1 MIHYE
6 FHTFSPIAQNRQRI
20 FYLLFFAV
28 RALNYVDTPTTYS
41 YYFYIH
47 TVLTGTASARLAVL
61 SGSSSSRATIDP
73 FSVQSD
79 FVRQYPS
86 RVPLPTAAIAM
97 SSTESRVI
105 AIAVIVVVTLVCAAR
120 YGSAAAT
127 AARSH

>member
-1 MIHYE
+1 MIHYESYYE

-47 TVLTGTASARLAVL
+47 TYIHTVRTGTASARLAVL

-79 FVRQYPS
+79 FVR
-86 RVPLPTAAIAM
+86 
-97 SSTESRVI
+97 
-105 AIAVIVVVTLVCAAR
+105 TLQEYHCQQQQ
-120 YGSAAAT
+120 
-127 AARSH
+127 